1 MNKSYNVT
9 SKKLSSTTLI
19 WLIPITLLFIL
30 FLRYNIQKT
39 GHFLSNPLNLFCS
52 CVRAMRRRK
61 GRLLMLGKLSVC
73 PRVRLLVKTFGFTR
87 SQYQWSQ
94 RFLVLT
100 FHKLT
105 PQPGESWRPI
115 VSLNDFPAV
124 HFQVSPV
131 SQDSQAEVVVAGA
144 GTQLMIELMKL
155 GRRLNNNHTLPG
167 GLETS
172 AANRLIGEV
181 VQSRRRPLLGP
192 SPGWKRP
199 LALSH
204 LRHYAK
210 QALTFSPLPPLFHC
224 NIFWHTSG

>member
-73 PRVRLLVKTFGFTR
+73 LVRLLVKTFGFTR
-87 SQYQWSQ
+87 WQYQWSQ
-94 RFLVLT
+94 WFLVNFSQVNASTRWIMKAYCIFEWFSSGPLPS
-100 FHKLT
+100 L
-105 PQPGESWRPI
+105 PCVPGLPGE
-115 VSLNDFPAV
+115 L
-124 HFQVSPV
+124 
-131 SQDSQAEVVVAGA
+131 VAGA

-167 GLETS
+167 ARWTGD
-172 AANRLIGEV
+172 
-181 VQSRRRPLLGP
+181 
-192 SPGWKRP
+192 
-199 LALSH
+199 
-204 LRHYAK
+204 
-210 QALTFSPLPPLFHC
+210 
-224 NIFWHTSG
+224 

>member
-73 PRVRLLVKTFGFTR
+73 LVRLLVKTFGFTR

-105 PQPGESWRPI
+105 PQPGESWRWRPI
-115 VSLNDFPAV
+115 VSLDFPAV
-124 HFQVSPV
+124 YFQVSPV
-131 SQDSQAEVVVAGA
+131 SQDSQAELVVAGA
-144 GTQLMIELMKL
+144 GTQLMIELMKP
-155 GRRLNNNHTLPG
+155 GRRLNNNHTLRPG
-167 GLETS
+167 GRWT
-172 AANRLIGEV
+172 GD
-181 VQSRRRPLLGP
+181 
-192 SPGWKRP
+192 
-199 LALSH
+199 
-204 LRHYAK
+204 
-210 QALTFSPLPPLFHC
+210 
-224 NIFWHTSG
+224 